1 MCPGFRGLPTASSH
15 RMHRFNAD
23 SASGHRAADE
33 TAKCPESLRPISV
46 VPASGGCI
54 PPPQR
59 ALPLRHRYY
68 GLMRQSPLVLLSFSL
83 SFVRGVLAGCY
94 QPRLPAGLSRRY
106 LCESFLRCLAPC
118 HGGPTGCACLFLPR
132 CHRPSPT
139 GVWVG
144 FPLYPRTRLF
154 RGAFFDAADI
164 SLCSGLR
171 VCSSPRSLLPLRI
184 PPQGS

>member
-1 MCPGFRGLPTASSH
+1 MCPGFRGLPPASSH
-15 RMHRFNAD
+15 RLRRFNAD

-33 TAKCPESLRPISV
+33 TAKCLESLRPISV

-59 ALPLRHRYY
+59 ALPLRQRYY
-68 GLMRQSPLVLLSFSL
+68 GLIRQSPLVLLSFGL

-164 SLCSGLR
+164 S
-171 VCSSPRSLLPLRI
+171 
-184 PPQGS
+184 